1 MTTKLEEFALNRLFR
16 TARTRNGWTDRP
28 VSEEQ
33 LRELYELLKFG
44 PTSSN
49 CCPAR
54 FVWVSSAEAKNKL
67 AALAAPGNAEKIL
80 AAPVT
85 AIVGHALD
93 FAEKMPALFP
103 ARGEQLR
110 EFFSQPQLAEVT
122 AFRNGSLQGAYL
134 ILAARALG
142 LDCGPMSGFNN
153 KAVDQ
158 EFFANTRIKSN
169 FICSI
174 GYGTDQN
181 LFPRNPRLTFEEAGR
196 LA

>member
-1 MTTKLEEFALNRLFR
+1 MSNKLDELALDSLFR
-16 TARTRNGWTDRP
+16 TARTRNDWADRP
-28 VSEEQ
+28 ITEGQ
-33 LRELYELLKFG
+33 LRDLYDLLKFG
-44 PTSSN
+44 PTSAN

-54 FVWVSSAEAKNKL
+54 FVWVRSAEAKSKL

-80 AAPVT
+80 AAPITV
-85 AIVGHALD
+85 IIGHDLA
-93 FAEKMPALFP
+93 FAEKMPVLFP
-103 ARGEQLR
+103 ARGEQMR
-110 EFFSQPQLAEVT
+110 AFFSDPGLAEVT

-134 ILAARALG
+134 IIAALG

-153 KAVDQ
+153 DAVDH

-181 LFPRNPRLTFEEAGR
+181 LFPRNPRLTFEEVGR